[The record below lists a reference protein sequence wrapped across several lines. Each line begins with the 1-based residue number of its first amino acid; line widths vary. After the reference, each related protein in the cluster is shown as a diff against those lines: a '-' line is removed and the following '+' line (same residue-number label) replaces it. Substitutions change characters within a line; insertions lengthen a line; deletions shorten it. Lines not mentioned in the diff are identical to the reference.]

1 MAGRGRAKL
10 RAMPTDGD
18 LRAKQQIAQQ
28 QALERV
34 LLDCSPANFARD
46 GAAPVVNFTLELYGG
61 ALGVC

>member
-1 MAGRGRAKL
+1 
-10 RAMPTDGD
+10 MPTDGD